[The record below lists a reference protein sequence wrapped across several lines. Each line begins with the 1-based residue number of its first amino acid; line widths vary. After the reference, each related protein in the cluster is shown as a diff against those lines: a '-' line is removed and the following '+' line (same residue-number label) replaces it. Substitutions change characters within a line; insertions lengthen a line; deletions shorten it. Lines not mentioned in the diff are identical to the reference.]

1 MMDWNVLSPDLLETH
16 GIPAS
21 TSHLEDRHVFAVTT
35 GLLYALWG
43 PY

>member
-1 MMDWNVLSPDLLETH
+1 MMDWNVLSPDLLEAH

-21 TSHLEDRHVFAVTT
+21 SSILKTVMFFAVTI

>member
-1 MMDWNVLSPDLLETH
+1 MGVQPVHCSPIWKTV
-16 GIPAS
+16 
-21 TSHLEDRHVFAVTT
+21 TFFAVTA

>member
-1 MMDWNVLSPDLLETH
+1 MMDWNVLSLTYWKLMAYPRRLSIWKT
-16 GIPAS
+16 
-21 TSHLEDRHVFAVTT
+21 VMFFAATT